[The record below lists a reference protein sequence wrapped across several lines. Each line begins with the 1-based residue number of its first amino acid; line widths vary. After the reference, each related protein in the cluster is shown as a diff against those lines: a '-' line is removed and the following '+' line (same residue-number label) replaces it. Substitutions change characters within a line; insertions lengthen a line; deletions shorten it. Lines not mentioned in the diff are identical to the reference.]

1 VCKKFLH
8 FTCAG
13 FREESFRKLSAVN
26 KKKFACPKCKTSGN
40 GTIKP
45 EAENKF
51 VGSNDTLASLATS
64 VQFMSDRFDDFGK
77 QLQEVLNT
85 IKELKEENIT
95 LKEINH
101 KLKSDVNILSLRVN
115 LFEQKQIA
123 NHIEILGVPD
133 SKNENC
139 VKIVEDIASK
149 LGKQVSVVKAYRIRS
164 RIPDKPMKIV
174 AELMSADQKKD
185 LMDLSKKNKIKS
197 NNINESWGNTGIF
210 INSYLT
216 KYNSYLFYKARSFA
230 KERNFKYV
238 WFNDCKIF
246 IKKNENTKS
255 FIINEEDDLLKV
267 R

>member
-1 VCKKFLH
+1 MLCSVCIDEIINGDDLKCLVCKKFLH

-26 KKKFACPKCKTSGN
+26 KKKFACPQCKTSGN
-40 GTIKP
+40 GTTKP

-123 NHIEILGVPD
+123 TPTD
-133 SKNENC
+133 RFR
-139 VKIVEDIASK
+139 A
-149 LGKQVSVVKAYRIRS
+149 
-164 RIPDKPMKIV
+164 
-174 AELMSADQKKD
+174 
-185 LMDLSKKNKIKS
+185 
-197 NNINESWGNTGIF
+197 
-210 INSYLT
+210 
-216 KYNSYLFYKARSFA
+216 
-230 KERNFKYV
+230 
-238 WFNDCKIF
+238 
-246 IKKNENTKS
+246 
-255 FIINEEDDLLKV
+255 
-267 R
+267 